1 MIQAAERELMSATL
15 RRLAEEF
22 DGTQLSEA
30 LDDFGF
36 ADLLTEEPR
45 AAVSSLFDAAG
56 RTGSMPAAFQDVLLL
71 PLFGVLDDVTPTQSV
86 VLPVTGAQFAG
97 SFDGEAVS
105 LRGLVIGARTAT
117 AFLAPVAKD
126 GKTAWVRVADPSA
139 LSTRT
144 VAGLDPA
151 LGMVEVSASGLPAA
165 VVSAGPA
172 AAAGW
177 DAVLHRGPAGAGIPD
192 RRSATRMLDL
202 AVAHA
207 RSRVQFGRPIGSFQA
222 VRNRLADTYVARE
235 AAAAALELAW
245 EADDEY
251 LAGMLA
257 KSLAVGRR
265 GSRPPIASKCWLASA
280 SPQNTRSTTSWP
292 VPWCW
297 IRCWAQPPNF
307 AGRLALDWLRH
318 RRSRGWSSCERR
330 RPARRGCR
338 TGGHGAS

>member
-1 MIQAAERELMSATL
+1 MEAPVIQAAERELMSATL

-22 DGTQLSEA
+22 DGTQLAEA

-36 ADLLTEEPR
+36 ADLLAEEPR

-71 PLFGVLDDVTPTQSV
+71 PLSGVLDDVTPTQSV
-86 VLPVTGAQFAG
+86 VLPVTGAQLAG

-105 LRGLVIGARTAT
+105 LRGLVIGGRPAT

-126 GKTAWVRVADPSA
+126 GQTAWVRVADPSA
-139 LSTRT
+139 VSTRT

-151 LGMVEVSASGLPAA
+151 LGMVAVSASGLPAT
-165 VVSAGPA
+165 VLSAGPA

-177 DAVLHRGPAGAGIPD
+177 DAVLTAG
-192 RRSATRMLDL
+192 RRALGYQIVGAATQMLDL

-207 RSRVQFGRPIGSFQA
+207 RVRVQFGRPIGSFQA
-222 VRNRLADTYVARE
+222 VRSRLADTYVARE

-257 KSLAVGRR
+257 KSLAGRAAR
-265 GSRPPIASKCWLASA
+265 IAATHCQQVLAGIGFTAEHPFHHFLARALVLDSVLGSA
-280 SPQNTRSTTSWP
+280 SELRRAIGAKLVAAETIP
-292 VPWCW
+292 
-297 IRCWAQPPNF
+297 
-307 AGRLALDWLRH
+307 RLVEL
-318 RRSRGWSSCERR
+318 
-330 RPARRGCR
+330 
-338 TGGHGAS
+338 

>member
-1 MIQAAERELMSATL
+1 MEAQVIQAAERELMSATL

-36 ADLLTEEPR
+36 AELLTEEPR

-71 PLFGVLDDVTPTQSV
+71 PLSGVLDDVTPSQSV
-86 VLPVTGAQFAG
+86 VLPVTGAQLAG
-97 SFDGEAVS
+97 SLDGEAVS
-105 LRGLVIGARTAT
+105 LRGLVIGARPAT
-117 AFLAPVAKD
+117 AFLAPVAM
-126 GKTAWVRVADPSA
+126 GGQTAWVRVADPSA
-139 LSTRT
+139 LSTR
-144 VAGLDPA
+144 VVGGLDPA
-151 LGMVEVSASGLPAA
+151 LGMVEVSASGLRAT
-165 VVSAGPA
+165 VLSAGPA

-177 DAVLHRGPAGAGIPD
+177 DAVVTAG
-192 RRSATRMLDL
+192 RRALGYQIVGAATQMLDL

-207 RSRVQFGRPIGSFQA
+207 RVRVQFGRPIGSFQA

-257 KSLAVGRR
+257 KSLAGRAAR
-265 GSRPPIASKCWLASA
+265 IAATHCQQVLAGIGFTAEHPFHHFLARALVLDSVLGSATELRSA
-280 SPQNTRSTTSWP
+280 
-292 VPWCW
+292 
-297 IRCWAQPPNF
+297 IGAQLVAAQAIP
-307 AGRLALDWLRH
+307 RLVEL
-318 RRSRGWSSCERR
+318 
-330 RPARRGCR
+330 
-338 TGGHGAS
+338 

>member
-1 MIQAAERELMSATL
+1 MEAQVIQAAERELMSETL

-36 ADLLTEEPR
+36 ADLLTHEPR

-71 PLFGVLDDVTPTQSV
+71 PLAGVLDDVTSAQSV
-86 VLPVTGAQFAG
+86 VLPLTGAQLAG

-105 LRGLVIGARTAT
+105 LRGLVIGARPAT
-117 AFLAPVAKD
+117 AFLAPVAMD
-126 GKTAWVRVADPSA
+126 GQTALVRVADPSA
-139 LSTRT
+139 VSTRT

-151 LGMVEVSASGLPAA
+151 LGMVEVSSSDLPAT
-165 VVSAGPA
+165 VLSAGPA

-177 DAVLHRGPAGAGIPD
+177 NAVLTAG
-192 RRSATRMLDL
+192 RRALGYQIVGAATQMLDL

-207 RSRVQFGRPIGSFQA
+207 RVRVQFGRPIGSFQA

-251 LAGMLA
+251 LAAMLA
-257 KSLAVGRR
+257 KSLAGRAAR
-265 GSRPPIASKCWLASA
+265 IAATHCQQVLAGIGFTAEHPFHHFLARALVLDSVLGSATELRSA
-280 SPQNTRSTTSWP
+280 IGAKLVAAETIP
-292 VPWCW
+292 
-297 IRCWAQPPNF
+297 
-307 AGRLALDWLRH
+307 RLVEL
-318 RRSRGWSSCERR
+318 
-330 RPARRGCR
+330 
-338 TGGHGAS
+338 

>member
-1 MIQAAERELMSATL
+1 MEAQVIQAAERELMSATL

-56 RTGSMPAAFQDVLLL
+56 RTGSMPTAFQDVLLL
-71 PLFGVLDDVTPTQSV
+71 PLSGVLDDLTPSQNV
-86 VLPVTGAQFAG
+86 VLPSTGARLAG
-97 SFDGEAVS
+97 SLDGDAVS
-105 LRGLVIGARTAT
+105 LRGLVIGARPAT
-117 AFLAPVAKD
+117 AFLVPVAM
-126 GKTAWVRVADPSA
+126 GGQTAWVRLSDPTA
-139 LSTRT
+139 VSTRV

-151 LGMVEVSASGLPAA
+151 LGMVEVNASGLR
-165 VVSAGPA
+165 VTVLSVGPA

-177 DAVLHRGPAGAGIPD
+177 DAVLTAG
-192 RRSATRMLDL
+192 RRALGYQIVGAATQMLDL

-207 RSRVQFGRPIGSFQA
+207 KVRVQFGRPIGSFQA

-257 KSLAVGRR
+257 KSLAGRAAR
-265 GSRPPIASKCWLASA
+265 IAATHCQQVLAGIGFTAEHPFHHFLARALVLDSVLGSATELRRAIGAKLVAAETIP
-280 SPQNTRSTTSWP
+280 
-292 VPWCW
+292 
-297 IRCWAQPPNF
+297 
-307 AGRLALDWLRH
+307 RLVEL
-318 RRSRGWSSCERR
+318 
-330 RPARRGCR
+330 
-338 TGGHGAS
+338 